1 MINQKIPTAVYR
13 LGGVAS
19 VAAGLLLIA
28 GFGLHPAREDPT
40 FATDELWIPAHSL
53 LWLAFTIAPLGWIAL
68 CLAQGPRARRL
79 GILALVVISPGT
91 SLASWIFSSDV
102 TFVPVI
108 APPSPS
114 LFEAIYSG
122 AQLLIGVSSVWA
134 WVVGV
139 ALFGISVVRGKVFSQ
154 WAGIFVVIG
163 TLIILIA
170 HAAGLSV
177 RIVGLGGAMAGAGQ
191 IWLGSALL
199 RRLSPG

>member
-1 MINQKIPTAVYR
+1 M
-13 LGGVAS
+13 AS

-68 CLAQGPRARRL
+68 RLAQGPRARRL

>member
-1 MINQKIPTAVYR
+1 
-13 LGGVAS
+13 
-19 VAAGLLLIA
+19 
-28 GFGLHPAREDPT
+28 
-40 FATDELWIPAHSL
+40 
-53 LWLAFTIAPLGWIAL
+53 
-68 CLAQGPRARRL
+68 
-79 GILALVVISPGT
+79 
-91 SLASWIFSSDV
+91 
-102 TFVPVI
+102 VPVI

-134 WVVGV
+134 WLLGV